1 MGHREPWR
9 AQLAI
14 WSSVVLGG
22 GERVSHDGLGISGR
36 DVARRDTCSANCIAP
51 FFSSWLGNG
60 TSRRGL
66 PVTLSGGPSPSRD
79 GVRAVAGFGVDEDM
93 KAEGP
98 ARSGRSAVD
107 GLAGGRRC

>member
-1 MGHREPWR
+1 MEGRESVKTVGRMVEMNDRGRRCWR
-9 AQLAI
+9 E
-14 WSSVVLGG
+14 GG
-22 GERVSHDGLGISGR
+22 
-36 DVARRDTCSANCIAP
+36 TCSAYCIAP
-51 FFSSWLGNG
+51 FFSSWLGSG

-79 GVRAVAGFGVDEDM
+79 GVRAVAGFGGDEDM

-107 GLAGGRRC
+107 GLAGGKRR